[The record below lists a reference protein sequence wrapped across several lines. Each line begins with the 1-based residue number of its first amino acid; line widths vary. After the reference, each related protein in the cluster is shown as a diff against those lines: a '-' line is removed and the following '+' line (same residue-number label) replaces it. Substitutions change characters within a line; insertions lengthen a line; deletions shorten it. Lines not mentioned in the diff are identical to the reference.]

1 MNITFT
7 EITTGDLPRINQIYT
22 WYILNSTATFH
33 TEPVRDEGLLDFLY
47 INHPRYKSYLILQ
60 EGDLAGYCFLTAHKK
75 RQAYDRTAE
84 VTVYLDPEVR
94 GRGIGRV
101 ALDHLETA
109 ARSVGLQNLV
119 GVISGDNIGSI
130 RLFEKSGYEK
140 CAHFKNVG
148 EKFGMVLD
156 VVAYQKEL
164 RATGIR

>member
-7 EITTGDLPRINQIYT
+7 EIMPADLPRINRIYT

-33 TEPVRDEGLLDFLY
+33 TQPTRDEELLEFLY
-47 INHPRYKSYLILQ
+47 IDHPRYRSYLIF
-60 EGDLAGYCFLTAHKK
+60 EESSLAGYCFLTAHKK

-101 ALDHLETA
+101 ALAHLETV

-119 GVISGDNIGSI
+119 GVISGDNTGSI
-130 RLFEKSGYEK
+130 RVFEKSGYEK

-164 RATGIR
+164 